1 MGDFVNGRPKIKS
14 LSQMYV
20 FYESLKDDNIVY
32 ANGETSE
39 GLYAAAVQGVKAY
52 SEYYNGEGK
61 SAIAAT
67 LIGMAENEK
76 SKELDA
82 LEKIF
87 GVSLNIDLN
96 NSDDMK
102 ALVETFNKTLN
113 LKSSFERNLT
123 RIKQTTGEIN
133 VASRF
138 DGWFKEAWDAAT
150 PSILNQ
156 IEDLYFSSR
165 KITIAEATETILST
179 AIPELV
185 KSVIKRMFSSGVMKK
200 GDESGLEQLLNIVD
214 SFQGTN
220 TLIQQLIQAYKLNEI
235 GEGLKKTLRFKNKQ
249 KESLKNIERM
259 KKVKN

>member
-138 DGWFKEAWDAAT
+138 DGWFKEA
-150 PSILNQ
+150 
-156 IEDLYFSSR
+156 
-165 KITIAEATETILST
+165 
-179 AIPELV
+179 
-185 KSVIKRMFSSGVMKK
+185 
-200 GDESGLEQLLNIVD
+200 
-214 SFQGTN
+214 
-220 TLIQQLIQAYKLNEI
+220 
-235 GEGLKKTLRFKNKQ
+235 
-249 KESLKNIERM
+249 
-259 KKVKN
+259 